1 MDAKGDLVDEEDHH
15 HPVEYQDT
23 LSVLNRTLLTS
34 LEPFT
39 SYNVEVVKGVK
50 KCARNFLLALG
61 LSIGVYFT
69 FVLL

>member
-1 MDAKGDLVDEEDHH
+1 M
-15 HPVEYQDT
+15 
-23 LSVLNRTLLTS
+23 SVLNRTLLTS